1 MSCAQPPPNYAVQI
15 FEALNILEGYPIGSP
30 GWEHNSVNHLH
41 HFIVSLSAFTFL
53 QVFFSLCACQQ
64 TPDWCVQEATKIAA
78 ADRALSVR
86 TATDTPTEQFLSKDF
101 AAARRETIRDTA
113 TPCPTDGARQLPAGA
128 GARAARVEPVD
139 PMAWFK
145 NQGSTT
151 HFDVIDAMGNALSC
165 TQ

>member
-1 MSCAQPPPNYAVQI
+1 M
-15 FEALNILEGYPIGSP
+15 
-30 GWEHNSVNHLH
+30 
-41 HFIVSLSAFTFL
+41 
-53 QVFFSLCACQQ
+53 
-64 TPDWCVQEATKIAA
+64 QEATKIAA

-101 AAARRETIRDTA
+101 AAARRETIRHTA
-113 TPCPTDGARQLPAGA
+113 TPCPTDGARQLPVGA

>member
-1 MSCAQPPPNYAVQI
+1 MQI

-41 HFIVSLSAFTFL
+41 HFIVSLSAFLPAAAVLAITL
-53 QVFFSLCACQQ
+53 QVSVLACQQ
-64 TPDWCVQEATKIAA
+64 QTADCCVQEATKIAA
-78 ADRALSVR
+78 VDRALSVR

-101 AAARRETIRDTA
+101 AAARRETIRHTA

-128 GARAARVEPVD
+128 GASAARVQPVD